1 MVMTH
6 DDVDREGFFGFC
18 IIIILKSS
26 WIELEKINKS
36 IDNTIKIYFKKNQN
50 KIVLINLN

>member
-6 DDVDREGFFGFC
+6 DDVDMEGFFGFC
-18 IIIILKSS
+18 IIIILKSG

-36 IDNTIKIYFKKNQN
+36 IDNIIKIYF
-50 KIVLINLN
+50 

>member
-26 WIELEKINKS
+26 WVELEKINKS
-36 IDNTIKIYFKKNQN
+36 IDNTIKIYFLKKS
-50 KIVLINLN
+50 K